1 MNINELIKNTRN
13 LSTDFSHKYTESEMQ
28 KAREVIEIIHSYDDK
43 EFPHNNPYWISIVDL
58 MADFMKDKIK
68 YKERMLKFDLWKQ
81 WNWYKRMS
89 KKRWEQW
96 HQQNLK

>member
-1 MNINELIKNTRN
+1 MNINELIKNMRN
-13 LSTDFSHKYTESEMQ
+13 LSTDFNHVYTEPEMQ
-28 KAREVIEIIHSYDDK
+28 KAREAISSIHYRDNK
-43 EFPHNNPYWISIVDL
+43 EFPHNNPYWISITDL
-58 MADFMKDKIK
+58 IADWMRAKSE

-81 WNWYKRMS
+81 WNWYKRMN